1 MCIIAM
7 GNNDS
12 LERLVS
18 RYKYINK
25 NRNKKFFHD
34 IETEFESVSDA
45 KKWIIRNQLARRNVP
60 DFVRCELVLPLEEEL
75 KKEAN
80 LP

>member
-34 IETEFESVSDA
+34 IEMEFE
-45 KKWIIRNQLARRNVP
+45 KKKSI
-60 DFVRCELVLPLEEEL
+60 L
-75 KKEAN
+75 K
-80 LP
+80 LC

>member
-7 GNNDS
+7 EDNDS

-34 IETEFESVSDA
+34 IEMEFE
-45 KKWIIRNQLARRNVP
+45 KKKSI
-60 DFVRCELVLPLEEEL
+60 L
-75 KKEAN
+75 K
-80 LP
+80 LC